1 MRIVKENEYQMQYPM
16 IEVVKQG
23 TAFEYDGRFFIKTD
37 VDIGNCDFRWKAV
50 DLNNGEVVSFKTETR
65 VRPLDAKVVIG

>member
-1 MRIVKENEYQMQYPM
+1 MRIVKENEYQMRYPM

-23 TAFEYDGRFFIKTD
+23 TAFEYDGRFFIKS
-37 VDIGNCDFRWKAV
+37 DFRWKAV